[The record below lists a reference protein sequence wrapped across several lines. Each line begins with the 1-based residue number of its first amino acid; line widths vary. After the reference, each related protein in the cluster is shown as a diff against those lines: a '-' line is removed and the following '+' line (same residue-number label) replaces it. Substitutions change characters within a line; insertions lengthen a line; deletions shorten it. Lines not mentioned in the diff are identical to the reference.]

1 MSFAEVFDKIIDSHE
16 ATAGGGS
23 ASAVAGAMAAGM
35 AGMVA
40 RLSQKKDY
48 GLSSEKYEEIADE
61 LDILA
66 KSLLEGAEND
76 NKAFC
81 MIKEA
86 YALPKADDAEKAKR
100 SAAIQNAGV
109 SAATVPMNNGFLCK
123 RVYELGELLEGRS
136 NPNAGSDLA
145 MAIILSKDGITGCIM
160 NIEANLPMI
169 KDEAQKAEFEKQI
182 EILKNI

>member
-1 MSFAEVFDKIIDSHE
+1 MSFAEVFDKIVDSHD

-48 GLSSEKYEEIADE
+48 GLSHEEYEEIANE
-61 LDILA
+61 LDGLA
-66 KSLLEGAEND
+66 KSLLEGAEKD

-81 MIKEA
+81 MIKDA
-86 YALPKADDAEKAKR
+86 YALPKGDDAEKAAR
-100 SAAIQNAGV
+100 GEAIQKAV
-109 SAATVPMNNGFLCK
+109 IAAATVPMENGFLCK
-123 RVYELGELLEGRS
+123 RVYELGKLLEGRS

-169 KDEAQKAEFEKQI
+169 KDEAKKAEFEKQI
-182 EILKNI
+182 DILRTA